1 MRLPGWRLACVV
13 EGCDA
18 TKPMIPSSDQLD
30 FIDNKENHHVLAV
43 AQHVLKGLAAAASA
57 AIASYGVAVTDG
69 TVTAEEWITLA
80 VAALGAGLVVWAVPN
95 RPAVQ

>member
-30 FIDNKENHHVLAV
+30 FIKEKNVLAV

-69 TVTAEEWITLA
+69 TVTAEEWITLG
-80 VAALGAGLVVWAVPN
+80 VAALGAGLVV
-95 RPAVQ
+95 